1 MHIVFANQWYPPESG
16 WGGVA
21 LYNYAMAN
29 AYRALGHEVTVIARG
44 TETGSEERTANGIR
58 IRRLGVTD
66 PYRARRL
73 PLAGRYVRP
82 YQQLRYSW
90 RVRRALEE
98 TDRERAIDAVE
109 CAEVNAEGFWAARAL
124 RLPFTV
130 RCHTPTF
137 VLEKYFQPDEI
148 PYDTRITGA
157 CEKDVIRRARALTA
171 PSRDMAR
178 VIGEACAI
186 PAGAITVIPNALP
199 GEAWER
205 GDEAG
210 IVRPMHRKT
219 LERYNVL
226 TPITVLYVG
235 RFERVKGIRVL
246 AEAIPAVVKSVP
258 GIRFLLAGYDRPTA
272 RGSSM
277 RAEIEKELEQAGAA
291 HAVEFL
297 GAVEQA
303 QLPALYERADVCVVP
318 SLLYESFSY
327 TCAQGMAAGRAV
339 VASRIGGIPETVEEG
354 VTGLLTEP
362 GDAQGLAEA
371 IAELAGD
378 RARCAEMGRAG
389 YERARREFDAVRAA
403 EQTIQVYERARRGNG
418 AAG

>member
-1 MHIVFANQWYPPESG
+1 MHIVLANQWYPPESG

-29 AYRALGHEVTVIARG
+29 AYRALGHQVTVIARG
-44 TETGSEERTANGIR
+44 TGRGGEDRTANGIR

-66 PYRARRL
+66 PYRVRRL
-73 PLAGRYVRP
+73 PLVGRYVRP

-98 TDRERAIDAVE
+98 TDRAEAIDAVE
-109 CAEVNAEGFWAARAL
+109 CAEVNAEGFWAARGL

-137 VLEKYFQPDEI
+137 VLEKYLQRDEM

-186 PAGAITVIPNALP
+186 PAEAITVIPNALP
-199 GEAWER
+199 GEAWNRLNVER
-205 GDEAG
+205 S
-210 IVRPMHRKT
+210 
-219 LERYNVL
+219 NVQ

-246 AEAIPAVVKSVP
+246 AAAIPAVIKSMPAV
-258 GIRFLLAGYDRPTA
+258 RFLLAGYDRPTA
-272 RGSSM
+272 QGSSM
-277 RAEIEKELEQAGAA
+277 RAEIERELERAGAGQ
-291 HAVEFL
+291 AVEFL

-327 TCAQGMAAGRAV
+327 TCAQAMATGRAV
-339 VASRIGGIPETVEEG
+339 VASRLGGIPETMEEG
-354 VTGLLTEP
+354 VTGLLVEP

-371 IAELAGD
+371 IAQLAGD

-403 EQTIQVYERARRGNG
+403 ERTIQVYERARRGSG
-418 AAG
+418 AAR